1 MTSSKWVHVCVSG
14 FCDLCD
20 VIHSIFALICV
31 ETSERLYPKR
41 QERSHREEVGEKEAA
56 GRLLYS
62 RWGVM
67 NTFAEVMERGAEIGR
82 KRRKRSQKYKQ
93 REILTP
99 AFWSPWHCS
108 NFLWGHVPDK
118 GEIRCSLAV
127 SNDTTPNFPL
137 DKRWPKIASGPTVGW
152 FLRLRFLFWKH
163 GEEARHLPTYPLKQL
178 PWGISALVPADT
190 VHLPNSI
197 SPVASLSQASLHCY

>member
-1 MTSSKWVHVCVSG
+1 MFQVRCNAHLSWSNG
-14 FCDLCD
+14 
-20 VIHSIFALICV
+20 
-31 ETSERLYPKR
+31 
-41 QERSHREEVGEKEAA
+41 KE
-56 GRLLYS
+56 G
-62 RWGVM
+62 W
-67 NTFAEVMERGAEIGR
+67 NGR
-82 KRRKRSQKYKQ
+82 KRRKRTQKYKQ

-108 NFLWGHVPDK
+108 HFLWGHVPDK

-127 SNDTTPNFPL
+127 SNDTAPNFPL

-152 FLRLRFLFWKH
+152 LLRLRFLFWKH

-178 PWGISALVPADT
+178 PWGISTLVPADA

-197 SPVASLSQASLHCY
+197 SPVASLSQACPAMLLKEALQEGVIGFRDCFLLSVNHYCLFGSWR